1 MLLKLVKR
9 EGHPHYGGNGGELS
23 PTEFNLQPTDYK
35 SVGAYRKFT
44 GDNACNPSM
53 KEREGAHHYTDQ
65 PKRDQLQSRY
75 RVDHYGKS
83 RNFAAYEGQTIIAVT
98 LYRKGAAEITARLEE
113 KDRTIAALESQLV
126 AMSESQVFPAL
137 PSAEPVPAPT
147 WTPPRQL
154 ALIAAEDMP
163 TYRITSPRR
172 RPARPKR
179 RP

>member
-1 MLLKLVKR
+1 
-9 EGHPHYGGNGGELS
+9 
-23 PTEFNLQPTDYK
+23 
-35 SVGAYRKFT
+35 
-44 GDNACNPSM
+44 M
-53 KEREGAHHYTDQ
+53 KERAGANSHTNQPEGAEQ
-65 PKRDQLQSRY
+65 QSRY
-75 RVDHYGKS
+75 RVEHYGKS

-113 KDRTIAALESQLV
+113 KDHRIAALESQL
-126 AMSESQVFPAL
+126 AALSQSPAL
-137 PSAEPVPAPT
+137 PSPEPVTAPA

-154 ALIAAEDMP
+154 DLIAAEDMP

>member
-1 MLLKLVKR
+1 
-9 EGHPHYGGNGGELS
+9 
-23 PTEFNLQPTDYK
+23 
-35 SVGAYRKFT
+35 
-44 GDNACNPSM
+44 M
-53 KEREGAHHYTDQ
+53 KEREGAHHHTDQ
-65 PKRDQLQSRY
+65 PDRAQPQSRY

-83 RNFAAYEGQTIIAVT
+83 RNFAAYEGPTIIAVT
-98 LYRKGAAEITARLEE
+98 LYRKGAAEIMARLEE
-113 KDRTIAALESQLV
+113 KDRRIAALESQL
-126 AMSESQVFPAL
+126 AALSESQVFPV
-137 PSAEPVPAPT
+137 PSSAEPVPAPT